1 MLGSGASRGF
11 AKKISRSL
19 LGAIIGALL
28 AVDPAPADA
37 QTVPPPSDSA
47 LCAQDF
53 AVGAFACGGLSSAVG
68 ASATAVGERAAAGG
82 TPSNNFANARTTA
95 FGAGALAGATGPG
108 RATQLPSGRTLRQM
122 AERPAHLARALRPI
136 LWGLP
141 RLAGQPAL
149 TRRTRAH
156 LASSHRPGPLRP
168 RSAAVRRPNSMPS
181 QSAPGRRRPSF
192 RQRSA
197 ATLKRLC

>member
-53 AVGAFACGGLSSAVG
+53 AVGGFACGGLSSAVG
-68 ASATAVGERAAAGG
+68 ASATAVGERAPGGG
-82 TPSNNFANARTTA
+82 TPSNNCANARTTA
-95 FGAGALAGATGPG
+95 FGAGALARATGPG
-108 RATQLPSGRTLRQM
+108 RGSSTAVGQNAQANGGAASAFGQ
-122 AERPAHLARALRPI
+122 RAQANVM
-136 LWGLP
+136 G
-141 RLAGQPAL
+141 A
-149 TRRTRAH
+149 
-156 LASSHRPGPLRP
+156 
-168 RSAAVRRPNSMPS
+168 
-181 QSAPGRRRPSF
+181 
-192 RQRSA
+192 
-197 ATLKRLC
+197 